1 MGGNNNVLKYK
12 DFIGTVNF
20 SAEDGVFYGKI
31 EGIKSMISFE
41 GETVQDLEQDFKT
54 AVDDYIEYCK
64 RHNITP
70 HKSYTGKLTIKITP
84 AEHSILAALAKTRG
98 ISISTFVKNAISK
111 EMAM

>member
-1 MGGNNNVLKYK
+1 MDNVLRYK

-31 EGIKSMISFE
+31 EGIKSMVSFE
-41 GETVQDLEQDFKT
+41 GETVQELEEDFKT

-70 HKSYTGKLTIKITP
+70 QKSYTGKISIQITP
-84 AEHSILAALAKTRG
+84 AEHSIIAAIAKTRG
-98 ISISTFVKNAISK
+98 ISVNAFVRNAISR
-111 EMAM
+111 EIAM